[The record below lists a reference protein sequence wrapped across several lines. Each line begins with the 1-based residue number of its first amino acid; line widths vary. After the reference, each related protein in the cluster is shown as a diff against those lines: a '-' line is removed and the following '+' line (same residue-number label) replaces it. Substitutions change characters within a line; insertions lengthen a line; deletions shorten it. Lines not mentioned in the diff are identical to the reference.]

1 MKFIHLGDLHLG
13 KSLGEFDLISDQEY
27 LLTQILKTAEEQ
39 QIKYIVIAGDIY
51 DRAIPSEAAVR
62 LFDNFIRDLKARNM
76 EAFIITG
83 NHDSDERLNFGSS
96 LFENAGIYIAAK
108 FTGTLQHYKVQDM
121 HGAVNVYLLPFV
133 KASLVRHYYPEEKI
147 ETYEDAVRV
156 ILEHTEMNTA
166 ERNVIVSHQ
175 FVAGKNTVD
184 NPSLAGSEGMAVQSV
199 GLVEKIGYDIF
210 DAFDYAALGHIHKPQ
225 QIGREEVR
233 YSGSL
238 MKYSLREAGSSKSF
252 PVVTIEKKGN
262 IKIELIPLEP
272 KRDLRHIKGP
282 MKQLLAEEN
291 VTDPQD
297 FIYATLTDEDM
308 ITDVMGIFQQ
318 TYPNTVKIEY
328 ENSHTREVMET
339 DITQVTENKTFAE
352 LAAEFYEQ
360 MYGCE
365 ITEEEMKYMEEAAK
379 EAGIR

>member
-27 LLTQILKTAEEQ
+27 LLDQVFKTAEEQ
-39 QIKYIVIAGDIY
+39 QIKYIILAGDIY

-62 LFDNFIRDLKARNM
+62 LFDSFIRKIRMQGM

-96 LFENAGIYIAAK
+96 LFEDSGIHIAAK
-108 FTGTLQHYKVQDM
+108 FEGTLQHYALEDEY
-121 HGAVNVYLLPFV
+121 GAVNVYLLPFV
-133 KASLVRHYYPEEKI
+133 KASLVRHYYPEETI

-156 ILEHTEMNTA
+156 IFEKTQIDPK
-166 ERNVIVSHQ
+166 ERNIIVSHQ
-175 FVAGKNTVD
+175 FVAGKAAD
-184 NPSLAGSEGMAVQSV
+184 PAFAGSEGMAVQSV

-210 DAFDYAALGHIHKPQ
+210 DDFDYAALGHIHKPQ

-238 MKYSLREAGSSKSF
+238 MKYSLREANDNKSY
-252 PVVTIEKKGN
+252 PVVTIEEKGN
-262 IKIELIPLEP
+262 TKIELIPLEP
-272 KRDLRHIKGP
+272 KRNLRHIKGP
-282 MKQLLAEEN
+282 MKQLLAPEN

-339 DITQVTENKTFAE
+339 DITQVTENKTFPE
-352 LAAEFYEQ
+352 LAAEFYQQ

-365 ITEEEMKYMEEAAK
+365 ITEEEMKYLETAAK